1 MNNEN
6 AKKFLGLILASSIMV
21 VTVGCSKQVPKEAGN
36 ATGNAAITSIVE
48 APKAYQEGVDAYQAG
63 KFTVA
68 AEKFKSLAEQGDA
81 SAQFNLGSLYRQGQG
96 VAQDDKQAALWWA
109 KAADQGHTDAMDN
122 LGLRYAKGE
131 GVELDLVQA
140 YKWFSIAGMR
150 KNESAAA
157 NAKVTLAKMTPAQ
170 IEEAQ
175 NIAKDWM
182 VQHPKQ

>member
-1 MNNEN
+1 MSNVNS
-6 AKKFLGLILASSIMV
+6 KQFVGLILASSVMV
-21 VTVGCSKQVPKEAGN
+21 LTVACSKQAPQEAVN
-36 ATGNAAITSIVE
+36 PAKNTTTSSAAP
-48 APKAYQEGVDAYQAG
+48 APKAYQEGVEAYQAG
-63 KFTVA
+63 NFTLA
-68 AEKFKSLAEQGDA
+68 AEKFRTLAEQGDA
-81 SAQFNLGSLYRQGQG
+81 SAQFNLGSLYRQGEG

-122 LGLRYAKGE
+122 LGLRFAKGE

-175 NIAKDWM
+175 NIAKEWM

>member
-1 MNNEN
+1 MNN
-6 AKKFLGLILASSIMV
+6 AHTKKILGLMLAAVLVAASA
-21 VTVGCSKQVPKEAGN
+21 GCSKKASETASTEAPA
-36 ATGNAAITSIVE
+36 ATATVE
-48 APKAYQEGVDAYQAG
+48 APKIYQEGVDAYQAG
-63 KFTVA
+63 KFDVA
-68 AEKFKSLAEQGDA
+68 AAKFKELADKGDA

-131 GVELDLVQA
+131 GVELNLVQA

-157 NAKVTLAKMTPAQ
+157 NAKVTLAKMSPEQ

-175 NIAKDWM
+175 NIAKEWM